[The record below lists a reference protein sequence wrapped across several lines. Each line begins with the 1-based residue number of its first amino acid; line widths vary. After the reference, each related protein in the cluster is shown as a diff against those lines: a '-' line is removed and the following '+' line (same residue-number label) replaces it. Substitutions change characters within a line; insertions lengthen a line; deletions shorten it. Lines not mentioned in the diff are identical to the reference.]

1 MTANKEQQHA
11 EKLRNDINYH
21 NYRYYVLD
29 DPEIPDSEYDRLLRE
44 LQELEAKHPEL
55 VTHDSPTQ
63 RVGAEP
69 LDAFSE
75 VKHEVPMLSLGN
87 AFNDQEVSDFDRR
100 AREKLDVQSIEYAV
114 EPKLDNK
121 SSP

>member
-1 MTANKEQQHA
+1 MAKQIDSKILEQAAQ
-11 EKLRNDINYH
+11 LREQLNYH

-44 LQELEAKHPEL
+44 LQELEENQPEL

-69 LDAFSE
+69 LEAFSE
-75 VKHEVPMLSLGN
+75 VKHEIPMLSLGN

-100 AREKLDVQSIEYAV
+100 ACERLD
-114 EPKLDNK
+114 
-121 SSP
+121 